1 MDNVYGNIK
10 QVKLSSSAK
19 APDNTAQYTG
29 YYKEDEEGVNAACGS
44 HDTDSKYTYLWNLYS
59 FIPYVTTASEDAL
72 YSPDGTADMD
82 TFVEKYGFLSSS
94 LRGTYPESTYGHVDG
109 NISDKGYRC
118 GLTSNNNYTYTSI
131 TGTRDPLED
140 FQNVTI
146 VMPGDMEIVT
156 WQMGKNKE
164 GVPGTFLYGQKGN
177 YNAKENLDNKNFT
190 VIDKGVMSRIAV
202 VLFNILQNAK
212 APAPTMKFNV
222 DSNEDSKKYY
232 QKMSNSNVL
241 IDFNPSASYNEIR
254 SKEKNVLKLFCT
266 LNNSANRENSIITS
280 IKMVDPNDSSKPAIP
295 INTIYNYDGDVILK
309 EASIGFSQSL
319 PTPKKYPVE
328 FITGYKVTSNN
339 AKYSFV
345 VPFKLSNWQKGYT
358 QIRIDWVARSSRK
371 VKGEFMPYQNPS
383 DPSDKDIVEAAKQ
396 YAEVDIGER
405 ELFDL
410 E

>member
-1 MDNVYGNIK
+1 M
-10 QVKLSSSAK
+10 
-19 APDNTAQYTG
+19 
-29 YYKEDEEGVNAACGS
+29 
-44 HDTDSKYTYLWNLYS
+44 YS

-190 VIDKGVMSRIAV
+190 IIDKGVMSRIAV
-202 VLFNILQNAK
+202 ILFNILQNAK

-241 IDFNPSASYNEIR
+241 IDFNPSASYNENR

-319 PTPKKYPVE
+319 PTPKKYSVE

-345 VPFKLSNWQKGYT
+345 VPFKLSDWQKGYT

-383 DPSDKDIVEAAKQ
+383 NPSDKDIVEAAKQ